1 LSADEL
7 TVEAT
12 GETVGEA
19 KWKALREL
27 ERRSPALDPGAVR
40 FQVVSEGER
49 GLLGV
54 GYEPARVLA
63 SVPTGAILAEPPVA
77 AVHDESQ
84 AAARLRALLEQ
95 VVFALG
101 IRCTIEVE
109 EDEETLTGTCNGG
122 DLGLLIGK
130 HGQTID
136 AVQTLAIAILA
147 GGEGPRKEVVVDAE
161 GYRERRRRTVEA
173 LAVRCAERAL
183 ADAARVELD
192 PMSAA
197 ERKLVHERL
206 KDYDGVTT
214 VSEGDEPNRYVV
226 VTPA

>member
-1 LSADEL
+1 VADDDV

-27 ERRSPALDPGAVR
+27 ERQAPALDPTAVR

-63 SVPTGAILAEPPVA
+63 SVPGDAVVEPAITPAS
-77 AVHDESQ
+77 DESPS
-84 AAARLRALLEQ
+84 AARLRELLER
-95 VVFALG
+95 VAHALG
-101 IRCTIEVE
+101 IRCAIEIVE
-109 EDEETLTGTCNGG
+109 DDESLTATCSGG

-136 AVQTLAIAILA
+136 ALQMLATAILA

-161 GYRERRRRTVEA
+161 GYRDRRRRTVEA
-173 LAVRCAERAL
+173 LAVRCAEQAL
-183 ADAARVELD
+183 HNGERVELE

-206 KDYDGVTT
+206 KEYDGVRTA
-214 VSEGDEPNRYVV
+214 SEGEEPHRYVV
-226 VTPA
+226 VELD

>member
-7 TVEAT
+7 SVEAT
-12 GETVGEA
+12 GESVGEA

-27 ERRSPALDPGAVR
+27 ERRSPALDPTAVR

-63 SVPTGAILAEPPVA
+63 SVAAA
-77 AVHDESQ
+77 AVRVESPPS
-84 AAARLRALLEQ
+84 AVDASPSAARLRGLLEQ
-95 VVFALG
+95 VVLALG
-101 IRCTIEVE
+101 IRCSIDVD
-109 EDEETLTGTCNGG
+109 EDEETLTGACAGG

-136 AVQTLAIAILA
+136 AVQTLATAILA
-147 GGEGPRKEVVVDAE
+147 GVSGPRKQVVVDAE
-161 GYRERRRRTVEA
+161 GYRERRRRTVES
-173 LAVRCAERAL
+173 LAVRCAQRAL
-183 ADAARVELD
+183 NDGVRVELD

-206 KDYDGVTT
+206 KDYGGVSTL
-214 VSEGDEPNRYVV
+214 SEGEEPRRYVV
-226 VTPA
+226 VAPA

>member
-19 KWKALREL
+19 KWRALREL
-27 ERRSPALDPGAVR
+27 ERQAPALDPAAVR

-63 SVPTGAILAEPPVA
+63 SVPGDAVAEPAP
-77 AVHDESQ
+77 AVEESA
-84 AAARLRALLEQ
+84 AAARLRVLLDR
-95 VVFALG
+95 VTLALG
-101 IRCTIEVE
+101 IRCTIEIVE
-109 EDEETLTGTCNGG
+109 DDESLTATCSGG

-136 AVQTLAIAILA
+136 ALQTLANAILA
-147 GGEGPRKEVVVDAE
+147 GGEGPRTDVVVDAE
-161 GYRERRRRTVEA
+161 GYRDRRRRTLEA
-173 LAVRCAERAL
+173 LAVRCAEQAL
-183 ADAARVELD
+183 HEGTRVELE

-206 KDYDGVTT
+206 KDYDGVRTA
-214 VSEGDEPNRYVV
+214 SEGEEPHRFVV
-226 VTPA
+226 VELD